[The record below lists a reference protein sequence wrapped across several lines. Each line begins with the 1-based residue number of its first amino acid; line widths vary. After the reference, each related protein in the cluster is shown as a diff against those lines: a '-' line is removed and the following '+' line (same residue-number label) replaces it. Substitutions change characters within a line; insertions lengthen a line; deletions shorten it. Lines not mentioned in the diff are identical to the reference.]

1 MNSGDFQAILQHLQ
15 RPINCLAD
23 EDRNI
28 RKSGLDTIK
37 KQLSSISK

>member
-1 MNSGDFQAILQHLQ
+1 MDESEYQRVLQVLQ

-28 RKSGLDTIK
+28 RKSGLDVIK
-37 KQLSSISK
+37 KELVTMSK